1 MTLEEA
7 LLDTLPQ
14 TQCRQCGFDG
24 CAQYAKALAQ
34 AAAPANRCAPGG
46 QAGVDKLSHLLGIAS
61 VPLDPEYGKELPFA
75 VASIDAKRCIGCA
88 LCAVACP
95 VEVISGVAK
104 HLFAVIENQCTGC
117 GLCVCA
123 CPVNAVEMHE
133 VNRAWT
139 HDDAVKAKI
148 AYEKALERR
157 AKVKEDRLKAIERQA
172 QAKNDF
178 LAAVLMKA
186 KEGQS

>member
-34 AAAPANRCAPGG
+34 GSACANRCAPGG
-46 QAGVDKLSHLLGIAS
+46 QAGVEKLSHLLGVEPS
-61 VPLDPEYGKELPFA
+61 LLDPEYGKELPFA
-75 VASIDAKRCIGCA
+75 VAKIDAKRCMGCA

-104 HLFAVIENQCTGC
+104 HLFAVIENECTGC

-133 VNRAWT
+133 VNRTWT
-139 HDDAVKAKI
+139 HEDAMKAKV
-148 AYEKALERR
+148 AFERANARR
-157 AKVKEDRLKAIERQA
+157 AKVKEDRLKAIERQT

-186 KEGQS
+186 KGLQA